1 MYIYMCACMYI
12 GYTRTN
18 TFISYIIDT
27 DTIVCISTYIDT
39 DTTDQLLVI

>member
-1 MYIYMCACMYI
+1 MYVYRVLII

-27 DTIVCISTYIDT
+27 DTIVSIPTYRDRYH
-39 DTTDQLLVI
+39 